1 MSILENCEEKNNNVH
16 KINESSINDIKE
28 CKSVSDIVKYI
39 ITLGIWEMYTYEWIF
54 NRKTFLYYNTLLG
67 NYYFYD
73 KNNNLILFSENSF
86 FFYVYSFENT
96 EFISNMFFKQ
106 NGKKKELKLTSYAKT
121 MQGRRKKQEDR
132 YIIVTDLT
140 RYIDSNDYKT
150 LFFYKKN
157 PLYFFSIFDGH
168 RGIKACEYC
177 MNNIIKNIIYY
188 FYNQDINEETNVSLN
203 NLGEPHSTL
212 NSSSLIKSQ
221 NSTDSNQVNEK
232 NSNENT
238 KKNELNID
246 KKNKNFEND
255 CINVN
260 NFDNSFYNSNVNENK
275 GVNKNENNCENRNL
289 NKNKDENLTK
299 NENIDID
306 ESLNRKKRKIEKEVM
321 ENKENYEISEE
332 NNKLSKDKTIE
343 DNIKE
348 EKKYCKDTT
357 TQNDDNN
364 KSETQNKNNRNKKL
378 KILDDMTDEEIIE
391 NIKLAFIKTDEQF
404 LKVSKFPNHGCT
416 IISLIILK
424 NKMFIANLGDCRA
437 IGVINLNNTLKTEHL
452 SYDHKPND
460 PKEKER
466 IKKMG
471 GDVICL
477 QNVYRVKANM
487 KKNNNDKPSLLERLT
502 MKEEVYL
509 AVSRAIGD
517 KDFKYNNVISA
528 TPDVVCK
535 EIYNE
540 DINEKNIQK
549 ENMKNNELDVKNK
562 VDENYLKENE
572 NMYYSLDELN
582 YHFVVMACDGVWDI
596 LSNKDIAQILQTYQ
610 HDPDKAC
617 SEIIKTAYAYGSQ
630 DNLTAMLLKFY

>member
-1 MSILENCEEKNNNVH
+1 MSILDNCKEKNNNVGSVC
-16 KINESSINDIKE
+16 ESSINDIKE
-28 CKSVSDIVKYI
+28 CKSISDIVNYI
-39 ITLGIWEMYTYEWIF
+39 VTLGVWEMYTYEWIF
-54 NRKTFLYYNTLLG
+54 NRRTFLYYNTLLG
-67 NYYFYD
+67 SYYFYD

-96 EFISNMFFKQ
+96 EFISNLFFKK
-106 NGKKKELKLTSYAKT
+106 NEKKKELKLTSYAKT

-140 RYIDSNDYKT
+140 KYIDSNDYKT

-188 FYNQDINEETNVSLN
+188 FYNQDVIEENNAPLYNLGSTCNSLN
-203 NLGEPHSTL
+203 NSR
-212 NSSSLIKSQ
+212 IVKSQ
-221 NSTDSNQVNEK
+221 NSTSKIQEKEK
-232 NSNENT
+232 NFIENT
-238 KKNELNID
+238 KKNDLNID
-246 KKNKNFEND
+246 EKNKTLEID
-255 CINVN
+255 CININ
-260 NFDNSFYNSNVNENK
+260 HFDNSISSVNENN
-275 GVNKNENNCENRNL
+275 VTNKNEDKYEEKNL
-289 NKNKDENLTK
+289 NKNKDENLIK
-299 NENIDID
+299 NECLSID
-306 ESLNRKKRKIEKEVM
+306 ESINRKKRKIEREVI
-321 ENKENYEISEE
+321 ENKENCSISKE
-332 NNKLSKDKTIE
+332 NDIINN
-343 DNIKE
+343 DNNSSNINEGKE
-348 EKKYCKDTT
+348 NFKNSI
-357 TQNDDNN
+357 TQNEDDKNSN
-364 KSETQNKNNRNKKL
+364 TQNKCNNNSNKKL

-437 IGVINLNNTLKTEHL
+437 IGVVNLNNTLKTEIL

-477 QNVYRVKANM
+477 QNVYRVKANT
-487 KKNNNDKPSLLERLT
+487 KKDNNDKPCLMERLT

-528 TPDVVCK
+528 MPDVMCK
-535 EIYNE
+535 EIYKN
-540 DINEKNIQK
+540 DLNEKSVDIENI
-549 ENMKNNELDVKNK
+549 KNTEPEVKNQ
-562 VDENYLKENE
+562 VDENYFKENE
-572 NMYYSLDELN
+572 STYYSSDELN
-582 YHFVVMACDGVWDI
+582 YHFVVMACDGVWDT